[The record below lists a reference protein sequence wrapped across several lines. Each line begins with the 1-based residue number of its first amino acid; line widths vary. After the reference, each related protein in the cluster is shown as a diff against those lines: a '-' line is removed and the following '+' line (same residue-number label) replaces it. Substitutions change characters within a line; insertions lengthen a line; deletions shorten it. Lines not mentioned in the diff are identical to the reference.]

1 MCSCALTPAH
11 ITDEVLSCRAE
22 AVHQTVYRGRILGS
36 DSYSATGLVSLLQSW
51 VQGGAATL
59 TIDAARLQLDT
70 TCDATLDNGDSP
82 ACPPPSPAASSTP
95 PSPTSVCL
103 TQTVTVYYTVLASPD
118 SVASESTPQSGLLSG
133 GEIGGLIIGVIVALL
148 LLVFIALLLVVL
160 VKAGAAR
167 KQ

>member
-1 MCSCALTPAH
+1 MCSCALTPTH
-11 ITDEVLSCRAE
+11 VTDEVLSCRAE

-51 VQGGAATL
+51 VQGGAAAL

-82 ACPPPSPAASSTP
+82 ACPPPLPVASSTP
-95 PSPTSVCL
+95 PSPSGCL
-103 TQTVTVYYTVLASPD
+103 TQTVTVYNTVLASPD